1 MKKSKWI
8 GQMLRLLITLA
19 GAGIGAIA
27 ATMARPFLQNAY
39 PDFFSTPSSLL
50 FLYITLCLIGGVVL
64 FAFSHTIKEHLMHLS
79 ATIENRWSSMP
90 TRQILLSAIGLILGL
105 VVAALIHLLILS
117 AGSSLLTVSIS
128 AIVYV
133 VLGTMGMRIGY
144 RRYSSK
150 PFSIRGRKHRNA
162 LDIILDETM
171 TDDEEEDEPD
181 EPQAIPAPAAIP
193 AKVLDTS
200 VLIDGRILDIAATGF
215 VEGDLVVAEFV
226 LDELRHI
233 ADSADSLK
241 RTRGRRGL
249 DIVKQ
254 LQNQLGDRVVLH
266 SPQEA
271 DDSEVDVRLL
281 KLCRTLGGVI
291 VTNDYNLNKV
301 ARISGVKALNIND
314 LANALKP
321 MLASG
326 EEIGVEIVREGKEAG
341 QGVAYLD
348 DGTMIVV
355 DHAKPL
361 VGQKVD
367 VVVTTVLQTS
377 AGRMI
382 FANVKDNPTGKDN

>member
-1 MKKSKWI
+1 MKKTRSI
-8 GQMLRLLITLA
+8 GQMLRALITLA
-19 GAGIGAIA
+19 GAGIGALV
-27 ATMARPFLQNAY
+27 ATMARPFLQSAY
-39 PDFFSTPSSLL
+39 PHVFLGPDSLF
-50 FLYITLCLIGGVVL
+50 FLYIVLCLIGSVLL
-64 FAFSHTIKEHLMHLS
+64 FAFSNTIMERVMHLS
-79 ATIENRWSSMP
+79 GKIERRWSSMP
-90 TRQILLSAIGLILGL
+90 TRQILLSSIGLILGL
-105 VVAALIHLLILS
+105 IVAALLHLLILS
-117 AGSSLLTVSIS
+117 MGSSLLTVSIS

-144 RRYSSK
+144 ARYSSK
-150 PFSIRGRKHRNA
+150 PFSLRGRKHRNT
-162 LDIILDETM
+162 LDIILDETISE
-171 TDDEEEDEPD
+171 DEDEPED
-181 EPQAIPAPAAIP
+181 VLPEPPSAIP

-200 VLIDGRILDIAATGF
+200 VLIDGRILDIADTGF
-215 VEGDLVVAEFV
+215 LEGDLIVAEFV

-254 LQNQLGDRVVLH
+254 LQNRLGSRVVIH
-266 SPQEA
+266 SCEHA
-271 DDSEVDVRLL
+271 DNTEVDVRLL
-281 KLCRTLGGVI
+281 KLCRELSGVV

-321 MLASG
+321 MLATG
-326 EEIGVEIVREGKEAG
+326 EEITVDIVREGKETG

-355 DHAKPL
+355 DHARTL
-361 VGQKVD
+361 IGQKTD
-367 VVVTTVLQTS
+367 IVVTTVLQTS

-382 FANVKDNPTGKDN
+382 FASLKDNATGKEA

>member
-1 MKKSKWI
+1 MKKSRWI

-19 GAGIGAIA
+19 GAGIGAATA
-27 ATMARPFLQNAY
+27 AMARPYLQSAY
-39 PDFFSTPSSLL
+39 PRVFSGAHSVLI
-50 FLYITLCLIGGVVL
+50 LYVVLCLIGAAIL
-64 FAFSHTIKEHLMHLS
+64 FAFSYPIMLRMMRLS
-79 ATIENRWSSMP
+79 GMIERRWSNMP
-90 TRQILLSAIGLILGL
+90 TRQILMSTVGLILGL
-105 VVAALIHLLILS
+105 VVAALLHLLILS
-117 AGSSLLTVSIS
+117 IGSSLLTVSIS

-144 RRYSSK
+144 QRYSKASRRSLK
-150 PFSIRGRKHRNA
+150 QRNT
-162 LDIILDETM
+162 LDAILDDAM
-171 TDDEEEDEPD
+171 PEEDESGD
-181 EPQAIPAPAAIP
+181 ESAQAATPVKI
-193 AKVLDTS
+193 LDTS
-200 VLIDGRILDIAATGF
+200 VLIDGRILDIAETGF
-215 VEGDLVVAEFV
+215 LEGDLVVSECV

-254 LQNQLGDRVVLH
+254 LQNQLDGHVVIRDRDH
-266 SPQEA
+266 S
-271 DDSEVDVRLL
+271 DDSEVDVQLL
-281 KLCRTLGGVI
+281 KLCRTLGGVV

-321 MLASG
+321 MLSAG
-326 EEIGVEIVREGKEAG
+326 EELTVEIVREGKEAG

-355 DHAKPL
+355 DQARPL
-361 VGQKVD
+361 VGRKAD
-367 VVVTTVLQTS
+367 IVVTTVLQTS

-382 FANVKDNPTGKDN
+382 FASLKEAHNGKEG

>member
-1 MKKSKWI
+1 MKKTRWI

-19 GAGIGAIA
+19 GAGLGAA
-27 ATMARPFLQNAY
+27 AAAVARPVLQSTY
-39 PDFFSTPSSLL
+39 PHLFSGVDSIV
-50 FLYITLCLIGGVVL
+50 FLYLILCTVGAVIL
-64 FAFSHTIKEHLMHLS
+64 FAFSYPLMERMLRLS
-79 ATIENRWSSMP
+79 GMIERRWSSMP
-90 TRQILLSAIGLILGL
+90 TRQILMSAIGLILGL
-105 VVAALIHLLILS
+105 VIAALIHLLILS
-117 AGSSLLTVSIS
+117 IGSSLLTVSIS

-144 RRYSSK
+144 QRYSSR
-150 PFSIRGRKHRNA
+150 PFRLGRKHRNA
-162 LDIILDETM
+162 LEMILDENEAD
-171 TDDEEEDEPD
+171 DDEPTE
-181 EPQAIPAPAAIP
+181 PAPDVPAIP

-200 VLIDGRILDIAATGF
+200 VLIDGRILDIADTGF
-215 VEGDLVVAEFV
+215 LEGNLVVSEIV

-249 DIVKQ
+249 DIVKR
-254 LQNQLGDRVVLH
+254 LQNQLSERVVIR
-266 SPQEA
+266 SRDNT
-271 DDSEVDVRLL
+271 DDTEVDVQLL
-281 KLCRTLGGVI
+281 KLCRAIGGVV

-321 MLASG
+321 MLAAG
-326 EEIGVEIVREGKEAG
+326 EEIAVEIVREGKEAG

-355 DHAKPL
+355 DHAKTL
-361 VGQKVD
+361 VGQKAV

-382 FANVKDNPTGKDN
+382 FATLKDGGAGREG

>member
-8 GQMLRLLITLA
+8 GQILRLLITLV
-19 GAGIGAIA
+19 GAGLGA
-27 ATMARPFLQNAY
+27 ATAALARRFLERAY
-39 PDFFSTPSSLL
+39 PHLFSGAYSLL
-50 FLYITLCLIGGVVL
+50 FLYLILGAIGAMIL
-64 FAFSHTIKEHLMHLS
+64 FAFSHSIMLRVMRLS
-79 ATIENRWSSMP
+79 GKIERRWSSMP
-90 TRQILLSAIGLILGL
+90 TRQILMSVIGLILGL
-105 VVAALIHLLILS
+105 VVAALLHLLILS
-117 AGSSLLTVSIS
+117 IGSSILTISIS
-128 AIVYV
+128 AIVYI
-133 VLGTMGMRIGY
+133 VLGTMGMQIGY
-144 RRYSSK
+144 QRYDSR
-150 PFSIRGRKHRNA
+150 PFRRGRKHRDT
-162 LDIILDETM
+162 LEFILDDNM
-171 TDDEEEDEPD
+171 AEEDEQD
-181 EPQAIPAPAAIP
+181 EEKLSAIP

-215 VEGDLVVAEFV
+215 LEGDFVISEIV

-254 LQNQLGDRVVLH
+254 LQNQSGSRVVIRARH
-266 SPQEA
+266 NG
-271 DDSEVDVRLL
+271 DDSEVDVQLL
-281 KLCRTLGGVI
+281 KLCRELGGVV

-326 EEIGVEIVREGKEAG
+326 EEITVEIVREGKEAG

-355 DHAKPL
+355 DHARAL
-361 VGQKVD
+361 IGQTVD
-367 VVVTTVLQTS
+367 IVVSTVLQTS

-382 FANVKDNPTGKDN
+382 FASLKEGAAGKEG

>member
-1 MKKSKWI
+1 MKKSKLL
-8 GQMLRLLITLA
+8 GQMLRLLITLV

-27 ATMARPFLQNAY
+27 ATMVRPFLLNAY
-39 PDFFSTPSSLL
+39 PHLFSTPGSS
-50 FLYITLCLIGGVVL
+50 FILYLILCGIGAVIL
-64 FAFSHTIKEHLMHLS
+64 FAFSYPLMQHMLRLS
-79 ATIENRWSSMP
+79 GMIERRFSSMP
-90 TRQILLSAIGLILGL
+90 TRQIFLTALGLILGL

-117 AGSSLLTVSIS
+117 MGSSLLTVSIS

-133 VLGTMGMRIGY
+133 VLGTMGMRIGFQ
-144 RRYSSK
+144 RYYSK
-150 PFSIRGRKHRNA
+150 PFSTHGRRRRNT
-162 LDIILDETM
+162 LDLIMDETL
-171 TDDEEEDEPD
+171 DEEEDEPESD
-181 EPQAIPAPAAIP
+181 GEEPPCTAP

-200 VLIDGRILDIAATGF
+200 VLIDGRILDIADTGF
-215 VEGDLVVAEFV
+215 LEGDLVIAEFV

-249 DIVKQ
+249 DIVRQ
-254 LQNQLGDRVVLH
+254 LQNRLGDRVVLH
-266 SPQEA
+266 TPRHT

-281 KLCRTLGGVI
+281 KLCRELGGVV

-321 MLASG
+321 MLATG
-326 EEIGVEIVREGKEAG
+326 EEITVEIVREGKEAG

-361 VGQKVD
+361 IGHKTD
-367 VVVTTVLQTS
+367 IMVTTVLQTS

-382 FANVKDNPTGKDN
+382 FAALKETANGKEA

>member
-1 MKKSKWI
+1 MKKTRWLAP
-8 GQMLRLLITLA
+8 MLRLLITLV
-19 GAGIGAIA
+19 GAGIGAVTA
-27 ATMARPFLQNAY
+27 ATARPFLESLY
-39 PDFFSTPSSLL
+39 PHTFSGQESIIILYVILCTL
-50 FLYITLCLIGGVVL
+50 FGIIF
-64 FAFSHTIKEHLMHLS
+64 FAFSHTIMLRMMRLS
-79 ATIENRWSSMP
+79 GIIEQRWTSMP
-90 TRQILLSAIGLILGL
+90 TRQIFLSAVGLIIGLSI
-105 VVAALIHLLILS
+105 AALLHLLILS
-117 AGSSLLTVSIS
+117 VGPSLLTVSIS

-133 VLGTMGMRIGY
+133 VLGSMGMRIGY
-144 RRYSSK
+144 QRYTPKTSRRN
-150 PFSIRGRKHRNA
+150 RKHRDA
-162 LDIILDETM
+162 LSMMLDDSIAE
-171 TDDEEEDEPD
+171 DDEAAEET
-181 EPQAIPAPAAIP
+181 AGIPV
-193 AKVLDTS
+193 KVLDTS

-215 VEGDLVVAEFV
+215 LEGDLVIADFV

-233 ADSADSLK
+233 ADSADTLK

-254 LQNQLGDRVVLH
+254 LQQKLGGRVIIRER
-266 SPQEA
+266 SGEDA
-271 DDSEVDVRLL
+271 SEVDVRLL
-281 KLCRTLGGVI
+281 TLCQTLGGVV

-355 DHAKPL
+355 DQARPL
-361 VGQKVD
+361 VGQRA
-367 VVVTTVLQTS
+367 VVVVSTVLQTS

-382 FANVKDNPTGKDN
+382 FAALKNGTAGRDSGA